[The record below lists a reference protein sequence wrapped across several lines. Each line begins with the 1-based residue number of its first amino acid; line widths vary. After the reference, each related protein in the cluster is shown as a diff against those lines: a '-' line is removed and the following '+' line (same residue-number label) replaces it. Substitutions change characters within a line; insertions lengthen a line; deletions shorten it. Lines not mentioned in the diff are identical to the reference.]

1 MKKVFI
7 FLFIGLI
14 DLKSQNETHLQN
26 IDGVA
31 AIVDNNLVLLS
42 DINQSLAMAVFQNN
56 WNPSKD
62 LEKINNLKKQITQNF
77 IDRKVILSK
86 ALLDSIVVE
95 DKEVDRALEQQMGN
109 MISQAGGEEQ
119 AEKALGQP
127 LRVFKREY
135 WYDVKDM
142 LITQKYQQQL
152 INKVR
157 VNNNEVRF
165 FFESNKDNIDNFPNL
180 IKLRHILF
188 KIEPGEKQIDKTLS
202 FLKNLKKDIEEN
214 KISFKEAASTY
225 SQDPGSKNNGG
236 SLGLVKRGDLVR
248 DFEAVAFNL
257 KIGDVS
263 EPVETDFG
271 FHIIQTDEIRGDK
284 IKVKHILM
292 SPPTTDDDE
301 SNTYDNIKSLMDSI
315 KTIDDFILRA
325 KKHSMDEPTKKTGGS
340 LGWIDPNIYPIK
352 EFGLVVDK
360 INLNECS
367 LPIKTDLGYHLI
379 WIESIKKG
387 GKPNIDSHWNEIEK
401 LALNNKKE
409 EFFKQWLIKA
419 KNDVYISIK
428 K

>member
-7 FLFIGLI
+7 LLIIGLI
-14 DLKSQNETHLQN
+14 DLKGQNETHLQN

-31 AIVDNNLVLLS
+31 AIVDNNLVLVS

-56 WNPSKD
+56 WDPSKD
-62 LEKINNLKKQITQNF
+62 LEKINNLKSQITQNF

-95 DKEVDRALEQQMGN
+95 DKEVDRALDQQMGN

-157 VNNNEVRF
+157 VNNNEVRV

-188 KIEPGEKQIDKTLS
+188 KIEPGEKQIDRTLS

-248 DFEAVAFNL
+248 DFEAIAFNL

-292 SPPTTDDDE
+292 SPPTTDNDE

-315 KTIDDFILRA
+315 KTIDDFILNA
-325 KKHSMDEPTKKTGGS
+325 KKYSMDEPTKKTGGN

-352 EFGLVVDK
+352 EFGLVVNK

-367 LPIKTDLGYHLI
+367 LPIKTDLGYHLL

-387 GKPNIDSHWNEIEK
+387 GKPDINTHWTEIEK
-401 LALNNKKE
+401 LALNSKKE
-409 EFFKQWLIKA
+409 EFFKRWLIKA
-419 KNDVYISIK
+419 KDDVYIFIK
-428 K
+428 

>member
-7 FLFIGLI
+7 LLIIGLI
-14 DLKSQNETHLQN
+14 DLKGQNETHLQN

-31 AIVDNNLVLLS
+31 AIVDNNLVLVS

-56 WNPSKD
+56 WDPSKD
-62 LEKINNLKKQITQNF
+62 LEKINNLKSQITQNF

-95 DKEVDRALEQQMGN
+95 DKEVDRALDQQMGN

-188 KIEPGEKQIDKTLS
+188 KIEPGEKQIDRTLS

-248 DFEAVAFNL
+248 DFEAIAFNL

-292 SPPTTDDDE
+292 SPPTTDNDE

-315 KTIDDFILRA
+315 KTIDDFILNA
-325 KKHSMDEPTKKTGGS
+325 KKYSMDEPTKKTGGN

-352 EFGLVVDK
+352 EFGLVVNK

-367 LPIKTDLGYHLI
+367 LPIKTDLGYHLL

-387 GKPNIDSHWNEIEK
+387 GKPDINTHWTEIEK
-401 LALNNKKE
+401 LALNSKKE
-409 EFFKQWLIKA
+409 EFFKRWLIKA
-419 KNDVYISIK
+419 KDDVYIFIK
-428 K
+428 

>member
-7 FLFIGLI
+7 FLIIGLI
-14 DLKSQNETHLQN
+14 DLKGQNETHLQN

-31 AIVDNNLVLLS
+31 AIVDNNLVLVS

-56 WNPSKD
+56 WDPSKD
-62 LEKINNLKKQITQNF
+62 LEKINNLKSQITQNF

-95 DKEVDRALEQQMGN
+95 DKEVDRALDQQMGN

-188 KIEPGEKQIDKTLS
+188 KIEPGEKQIDRTLS

-248 DFEAVAFNL
+248 DFEAIAFNL

-292 SPPTTDDDE
+292 SPPTTDNDE

-315 KTIDDFILRA
+315 KTIDDFILNA
-325 KKHSMDEPTKKTGGS
+325 KKYSMDEPTKKTGGN

-352 EFGLVVDK
+352 EFGLVVNK

-367 LPIKTDLGYHLI
+367 LPIKTDLGYHLL

-387 GKPNIDSHWNEIEK
+387 GKPDINTHWTEIEK
-401 LALNNKKE
+401 LALNSKKE
-409 EFFKQWLIKA
+409 EFFKRWLIKA
-419 KNDVYISIK
+419 KDDVYIFIK
-428 K
+428 

>member
-7 FLFIGLI
+7 FLIIGLI
-14 DLKSQNETHLQN
+14 DLKGQNETHLQN

-31 AIVDNNLVLLS
+31 AIVDNNLVLVS

-56 WNPSKD
+56 WDPSKD
-62 LEKINNLKKQITQNF
+62 LEKINNLKSQITQNF

-95 DKEVDRALEQQMGN
+95 DKEVDRALDQQMGN

-157 VNNNEVRF
+157 VNNNEVRV

-188 KIEPGEKQIDKTLS
+188 KIEPGEKQIDRTLS

-248 DFEAVAFNL
+248 DFEAIAFNL

-292 SPPTTDDDE
+292 SPPTTDNDE

-315 KTIDDFILRA
+315 KTIDDFILNA
-325 KKHSMDEPTKKTGGS
+325 KKYSMDEPTKKTGGN

-352 EFGLVVDK
+352 EFGLVVNK

-367 LPIKTDLGYHLI
+367 LPIKTDLGYHLL

-387 GKPNIDSHWNEIEK
+387 GKPDINTHWTEIEK
-401 LALNNKKE
+401 LALNSKKE
-409 EFFKQWLIKA
+409 EFFKRWLIKA
-419 KNDVYISIK
+419 KDDVYIFIK
-428 K
+428 

>member
-1 MKKVFI
+1 MKSFFI
-7 FLFIGLI
+7 FLTCGLVNLNGQ
-14 DLKSQNETHLQN
+14 DKTHLQE
-26 IDGVA
+26 IDGVV
-31 AIVDNNLVLLS
+31 AIVDDNLVLLS

-56 WNPSKD
+56 WDPAKD
-62 LEKINNLKKQITQNF
+62 VEKINKLKNQITQNF

-86 ALLDSIVVE
+86 ALLDSIDVE
-95 DKEVDRALEQQMGN
+95 DKEVDRALEQQMSN

-127 LRVFKREY
+127 LRVFRREY

-157 VNNNEVRF
+157 VNNKEVRAF
-165 FFESNKDNIDNFPNL
+165 FKSNKDKIDNFPNL
-180 IKLRHILF
+180 MKIRHILF
-188 KIEPGEKQIDKTLS
+188 KIQPGEIQTNKTLN
-202 FLKNLKKDIEEN
+202 FLNTLKKDIEDN
-214 KISFKEAASTY
+214 KISFKEAAITY

-236 SLGLVKRGDLVR
+236 NLGLVKRGDLVR

-257 KIGDVS
+257 KIGNIS
-263 EPVETDFG
+263 EPVKTDFG

-292 SPPTTDDDE
+292 TPPTTDDDE
-301 SNTYDNIKSLMDSI
+301 INTYNNIKSLMDSI
-315 KTIDDFILRA
+315 KTIDDFVLKA
-325 KKHSMDEPTKKTGGS
+325 KKYSMDDPTKKTGGS

-352 EFGLVVDK
+352 EFGLVIDK

-367 LPIKTDLGYHLI
+367 LPIKTDLGYHLL

-387 GKPNIDSHWNEIEK
+387 GDPNIDIHWTEIEK

-409 EFFKQWLIKA
+409 KFFKDWLIKA
-419 KNDVYISIK
+419 KDDIYISIK

>member
-7 FLFIGLI
+7 LLIIGLI
-14 DLKSQNETHLQN
+14 DLKGQNETHLQN

-31 AIVDNNLVLLS
+31 AIVDNSLVLVS

-56 WNPSKD
+56 WDPSKD
-62 LEKINNLKKQITQNF
+62 LEKINNLKSQITQNF

-95 DKEVDRALEQQMGN
+95 DKEVDRALDQQMGN

-157 VNNNEVRF
+157 VNNNEVRV

-188 KIEPGEKQIDKTLS
+188 KIEPGEKQIDRTLS

-248 DFEAVAFNL
+248 DFEAIAFNL

-292 SPPTTDDDE
+292 SPPTTDNDE

-315 KTIDDFILRA
+315 KTIDDFILNA
-325 KKHSMDEPTKKTGGS
+325 KKYSMDEPTKKTGGN

-352 EFGLVVDK
+352 EFGLVVNK

-367 LPIKTDLGYHLI
+367 LPIKTDLGYHLL

-387 GKPNIDSHWNEIEK
+387 GKPDINTHWTEIEK
-401 LALNNKKE
+401 LALNSKKE
-409 EFFKQWLIKA
+409 EFFKRWLIKA
-419 KNDVYISIK
+419 KDDVYIFIK
-428 K
+428 